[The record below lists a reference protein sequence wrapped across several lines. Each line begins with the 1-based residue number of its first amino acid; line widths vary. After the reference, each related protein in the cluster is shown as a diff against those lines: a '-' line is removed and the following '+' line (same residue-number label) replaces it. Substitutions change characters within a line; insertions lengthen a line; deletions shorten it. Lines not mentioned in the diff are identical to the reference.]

1 MKNITSSISSWCKK
15 YWPNFLM
22 GALYGLMSQF
32 YWLYVVPHATSD
44 QHKLFWIAAIFMC
57 ALLCKTADFYA
68 QSQSQKFMYQIH
80 FMMFAIVEVV
90 LIMNYFFAQYIE
102 FHWI

>member
-1 MKNITSSISSWCKK
+1 
-15 YWPNFLM
+15 
-22 GALYGLMSQF
+22 
-32 YWLYVVPHATSD
+32 
-44 QHKLFWIAAIFMC
+44 
-57 ALLCKTADFYA
+57 LLCKTADFYA